1 MLANFNISKRKFE
14 DGFTLVELLIVILII
29 GVLST
34 IAIPV
39 FLNQRKTAN
48 DTAVK
53 ADVKNAVNQVENW
66 LVSNNNAL
74 GMSSNDVKSLGIQ
87 KSEGVTLYLV
97 KTKAGAMSRGYRV
110 CGYHSNGKIY
120 TNYDKAFVY
129 DSSYGGFQK
138 ETGTCGNPDSPGV
151 PKL

>member
-1 MLANFNISKRKFE
+1 MREHWNKQE

-39 FLNQRKTAN
+39 FLNQRKAAN
-48 DTAVK
+48 DTAVVS
-53 ADVKNAVNQVENW
+53 DVKNAAMQVENW

-74 GMSSNDVKSLGIQ
+74 GMTTNDVTSLSVK

-97 KTKAGAMSRGYRV
+97 KTKPGAMSKGYRV
-110 CGYHSNGKIY
+110 CGYHDNGKLY
-120 TNYDKAFVY
+120 TSHDNALVH
-129 DSSYGGFQK
+129 DSSFGGLLK
-138 ETGTCGNPDSPGV
+138 ETGTCGSPDSPGV